1 MVLDDFTEDDLGN
14 LDIGKLIDLTG
25 GPINGYKEFLN
36 NNELT
41 KKDLLVL
48 FEAESSGRNRPSVKS
63 FLSKQISRKEVKDF
77 LEIAESDIDELEN
90 VIGELK
96 NIEDV
101 GDVSSVEGD
110 NLDQDELVSL
120 IGGTVSEL
128 KDFVNSN
135 KLSSEDLINLL
146 ESEKKVKD
154 RKTAKEYL
162 RKEID
167 KRNIADDVSSVEE
180 DLENLKKDLG
190 QLEEDEMSLESDVG
204 GESERAEEMIESL
217 EDGLELLE
225 GLPEEDKT
233 KVDEGTEE
241 DNDNSSETED
251 NVDNDA
257 GDQKDS
263 DKQEEKEDT
272 DENEEEEVSDEEETD
287 DPGDEEEETGDEDSD
302 DEERSDEDNRKEEK
316 LEVIE
321 DLDVDIPEE
330 TLLEMSLRD
339 LKSIKDEKDYRS
351 QLISSLKQFDM
362 EEEHLKNSSTK
373 DLERLYENMRD
384 KHGDEFSDFVK
395 ADQEADKSSKEIR
408 EEAEEDLEMLMGA
421 SKNPSKAESEDG
433 KDTPTDKI
441 NDLADSIEDKIM
453 ELRGRDLGE
462 DEEVSGIDAKNV
474 SRMLEEYHEIKNDR
488 EAAVKTA
495 HVMKGYLEFKL
506 GIDHELTY
514 KELAEALPDDKKHM
528 EELKRFFQKMHRE
541 EYLKNVKIHDIDN
554 TIDIC
559 REVVS
564 EL

>member
-63 FLSKQISRKEVKDF
+63 FLSRQISRKEVKDF

-241 DNDNSSETED
+241 DKADEEEVEEDNDNNSETED

-257 GDQKDS
+257 GDHKDS

-272 DENEEEEVSDEEETD
+272 DENEEETSDEE
-287 DPGDEEEETGDEDSD
+287 SD

-421 SKNPSKAESEDG
+421 SKNPSEAESEDG
-433 KDTPTDKI
+433 KDSPTDKI

-453 ELRGRDLGE
+453 ELRGKDSGE
-462 DEEVSGIDAKNV
+462 DEEVSGTDSKNV
-474 SRMLEEYHEIKNDR
+474 SRMLEEYQEIDNER

-541 EYLKNVKIHDIDN
+541 EYLKNVKIHDINN

-559 REVVS
+559 QEVVS
-564 EL
+564 EF